1 MFPERQLLVR
11 SPEHV
16 RSVSFPG
23 WLQAMII
30 GACLGTIGGVG
41 FLTLEYR
48 DLHRTLD
55 QIASG
60 DTAPLV
66 SARADAASAAIADLQ
81 RQLTTINQQYAALKA
96 NYDDQQAVLASR
108 IATVNSAAASDQS
121 NAIAQLSKTLDDA
134 RTQLIRSEDQ
144 RIAQT
149 AHMQQLD
156 NDARTV
162 KARADQMKTA
172 LDSANAQLQQ
182 TVAERDRFRAQ
193 LNEKTS
199 MATQLGKPQS
209 AAIASDQSPAQ
220 PFAQSY
226 DNQQPQEVEIDNP
239 PIDLPPQLP
248 LSKSGARERSEN
260 SATTHATGRIE
271 QLLASTGLDIDR
283 LLRRIGSSTP
293 QAAEGGPF
301 IALSD
306 QVKTPVQDAR
316 YTVDLQRL
324 IKTLPLASP
333 LSISYQIGSPFGA
346 RHDPFNGREAFHSG
360 LDLDAPYRTT
370 VYSTAPGTVSFT
382 GVKEGYGK
390 VVDIDHGNG
399 ISTRYAHLHRI
410 MVARGQ
416 RVGAHTR
423 IGELGSTGRS
433 TGPHLHYEV
442 IVDGRPVDPARFLE
456 VGRNVVQA
464 NAK

>member
-1 MFPERQLLVR
+1 LFPERQLLVR
-11 SPEHV
+11 SSERV

-30 GACLGTIGGVG
+30 AACIGTVGGVG

-81 RQLTTINQQYAALKA
+81 RQLTTINDQYASLKT
-96 NYDDQQAVLASR
+96 NYENQQAELASR
-108 IATVNSAAASDQS
+108 VAPVNPTVAPDQS

-134 RTQLIRSEDQ
+134 RAQLSHSEEQ

-149 AHMQQLD
+149 AHMQQLE
-156 NDARTV
+156 NDARAAKTHS
-162 KARADQMKTA
+162 DQMKAA
-172 LDSANAQLQQ
+172 LDATNTQLQQ

-199 MATQLGKPQS
+199 MATQLAKPQS
-209 AAIASDQSPAQ
+209 AAIAP
-220 PFAQSY
+220 AQSY
-226 DNQQPQEVEIDNP
+226 DNNPQSQEGEIDNP
-239 PIDLPPQLP
+239 PVDLPPQLP
-248 LSKSGARERSEN
+248 PSKIGAGERSDN
-260 SATTHATGRIE
+260 AVSHATGRIE
-271 QLLASTGLDIDR
+271 QLLASTGLDVDR
-283 LLRRIGSSTP
+283 LLHRIGSSAP
-293 QAAEGGPF
+293 QPAEGGPF
-301 IALSD
+301 IALGD
-306 QVKTPVQDAR
+306 QAKTPVQDTR

-333 LSISYQIGSPFGA
+333 LNVSYQIGSPFGA

-416 RVGAHTR
+416 RVGAHTG

-464 NAK
+464 NAR

>member
-1 MFPERQLLVR
+1 LVR

-30 GACLGTIGGVG
+30 AACLGTIGGVG

-48 DLHRTLD
+48 DLQRTLD
-55 QIASG
+55 QIANG

-81 RQLTTINQQYAALKA
+81 RQLTTINQQYTALKS
-96 NYDDQQAVLASR
+96 NYDDQQAALASR
-108 IATVNSAAASDQS
+108 VATVNPAAAPDQS
-121 NAIAQLSKTLDDA
+121 DAIAQLSKTLDDA
-134 RTQLIRSEDQ
+134 RAQLSRSEDQ

-156 NDARTV
+156 NDARTA

-172 LDSANAQLQQ
+172 LDGANAQLQQ
-182 TVAERDRFRAQ
+182 AMADRDRFRAQ
-193 LNEKTS
+193 LNEKSS
-199 MATQLGKPQS
+199 MATQLAKPQS
-209 AAIASDQSPAQ
+209 AAAAPTPSSAPTTSSA
-220 PFAQSY
+220 Y
-226 DNQQPQEVEIDNP
+226 DLQPQEVEIDNP
-239 PIDLPPQLP
+239 PVDLPPQLP
-248 LSKSGARERSEN
+248 ASKSGASDRSDN
-260 SATTHATGRIE
+260 NAASRATGRIE
-271 QLLASTGLDIDR
+271 QLLASAGLDVDR
-283 LLRRIGSSTP
+283 LLRRIGSSAP
-293 QAAEGGPF
+293 QPAEGGPF
-301 IALSD
+301 VALGD
-306 QVKTPVQDAR
+306 QAKTPVQDAR

-333 LSISYQIGSPFGA
+333 LSVSYQIGSPFGA

-410 MVARGQ
+410 IVARGQ
-416 RVGAHTR
+416 HVSAHTG

-464 NAK
+464 NAR